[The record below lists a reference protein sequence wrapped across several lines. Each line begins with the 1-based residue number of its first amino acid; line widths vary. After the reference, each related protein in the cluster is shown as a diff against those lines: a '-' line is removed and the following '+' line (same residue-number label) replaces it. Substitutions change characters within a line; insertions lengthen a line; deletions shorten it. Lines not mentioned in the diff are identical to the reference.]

1 MVTPTIA
8 AVNSNELFSLI
19 DNNNNEKINH
29 GAAVKLISSEKARQH
44 LYFVD
49 DESQKDELNN
59 SRENGQL
66 PNCKQFPERRF
77 KRNKQ
82 WTRSS
87 PYSLWK
93 AKFMLDYQCS
103 EDDLKKELLMASFS
117 HFGVFLLMFLH
128 ILFGSFIFIQIDSII
143 GEKPFYEVFLFSF
156 TTITTIGYG
165 NIAPKSP
172 LGRLFCVFYCV
183 FGIPLAFITLTQVGQ
198 LITEIYWIC
207 LISFKNWKK
216 REKEEEEEENEGEKE
231 DEIFEQLAE
240 IEQQLPIIIITIL
253 IVLHSLIGGLLFHFV
268 FDNMPLFRA
277 IYFSFISITTIGFGD
292 ICPKPKNLLETISII
307 IYLSSGISIMST
319 MFGALGEN
327 LRRIHYLGRNFSG
340 SQDVCIWFS
349 GRYISIKELVTLV
362 SNQFN
367 ASPERLREV
376 LDELDILTKLATLNN
391 GNSKE
396 INKQINSTKNN
407 LNIIEQLNNNKKLS
421 TSSSLSTERERMIQA
436 LGTLHQIG
444 LKGTRTFRTPSMNSF
459 TAYVRNNF
467 FVQAELSQNTVTRSL
482 DDENLIVCRKPFFE

>member
-1 MVTPTIA
+1 MVTPTTA

-103 EDDLKKELLMASFS
+103 EEDLKKELLMASFS

-183 FGIPLAFITLTQVGQ
+183 FGIPLAFITLTQ
-198 LITEIYWIC
+198 
-207 LISFKNWKK
+207 
-216 REKEEEEEENEGEKE
+216 
-231 DEIFEQLAE
+231 LAE

-277 IYFSFISITTIGFGD
+277 IYF
-292 ICPKPKNLLETISII
+292 
-307 IYLSSGISIMST
+307 
-319 MFGALGEN
+319 
-327 LRRIHYLGRNFSG
+327 R
-340 SQDVCIWFS
+340 
-349 GRYISIKELVTLV
+349 
-362 SNQFN
+362 
-367 ASPERLREV
+367 
-376 LDELDILTKLATLNN
+376 
-391 GNSKE
+391 
-396 INKQINSTKNN
+396 
-407 LNIIEQLNNNKKLS
+407 
-421 TSSSLSTERERMIQA
+421 
-436 LGTLHQIG
+436 
-444 LKGTRTFRTPSMNSF
+444 
-459 TAYVRNNF
+459 
-467 FVQAELSQNTVTRSL
+467 
-482 DDENLIVCRKPFFE
+482 

>member
-1 MVTPTIA
+1 MVTPTTA

-66 PNCKQFPERRF
+66 SNFKQFPERRF

-82 WTRSS
+82 WARSS

-117 HFGVFLLMFLH
+117 HFGVFLL
-128 ILFGSFIFIQIDSII
+128 IFS
-143 GEKPFYEVFLFSF
+143 FSF

-216 REKEEEEEENEGEKE
+216 RKYGEEEKEEEEENEGEKE
-231 DEIFEQLAE
+231 EEDIFEQLAE

-292 ICPKPKNLLETISII
+292 ISPQPKNLLETISII

-396 INKQINSTKNN
+396 INKQINSTK
-407 LNIIEQLNNNKKLS
+407 II
-421 TSSSLSTERERMIQA
+421 
-436 LGTLHQIG
+436 
-444 LKGTRTFRTPSMNSF
+444 
-459 TAYVRNNF
+459 
-467 FVQAELSQNTVTRSL
+467 
-482 DDENLIVCRKPFFE
+482 